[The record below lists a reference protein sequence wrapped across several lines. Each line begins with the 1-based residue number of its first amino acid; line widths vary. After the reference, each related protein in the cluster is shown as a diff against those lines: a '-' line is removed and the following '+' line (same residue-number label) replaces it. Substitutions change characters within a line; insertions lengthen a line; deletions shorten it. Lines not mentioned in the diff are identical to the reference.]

1 MNDSLL
7 SRFEA
12 TEAKLSKKRYVV
24 ELSPD
29 ERNRLEEL
37 IRKGKSPAKKQLK
50 ARILLRAD
58 ESPLG
63 PKRNDPQISEAL
75 GTYPIMCARV
85 RQQFAQGGLDAVLNR
100 KQRATPPVP
109 RIFDGEKE
117 ARLIALACSQPPEGR
132 AKWTLR
138 LLESKVV
145 ELNIVDHASDNTIG
159 RVLKKMSSSLILP
172 SNGSS
177 RHKQAAHSQQRW
189 RISWPSPSGHAM
201 EIIRWSVST
210 RRQNNGLPPHGFRS
224 G

>member
-12 TEAKLSKKRYVV
+12 TEAKVSKKRYVV
-24 ELSPD
+24 KLSAG
-29 ERNRLEEL
+29 ERKRLEEL

-63 PKRNDPQISEAL
+63 PKWNDPKISEAL
-75 GTYPIMCARV
+75 GTYSMMCARV
-85 RQQFAQGGLDAVLNR
+85 RQQFAQGGIDAVLNR
-100 KQRATPPVP
+100 KQRAAPPVP

-138 LLESKVV
+138 LLETQVV
-145 ELNIVDHASDNTIG
+145 ELKIVDPASDHTIG
-159 RVLKKMSSSLILP
+159 RVLKKMSSSLISC
-172 SNGSS
+172 SNGSF
-177 RHKQAAHSQQRW
+177 RRKQAAHS
-189 RISWPSPSGHAM
+189 
-201 EIIRWSVST
+201 
-210 RRQNNGLPPHGFRS
+210 
-224 G
+224 